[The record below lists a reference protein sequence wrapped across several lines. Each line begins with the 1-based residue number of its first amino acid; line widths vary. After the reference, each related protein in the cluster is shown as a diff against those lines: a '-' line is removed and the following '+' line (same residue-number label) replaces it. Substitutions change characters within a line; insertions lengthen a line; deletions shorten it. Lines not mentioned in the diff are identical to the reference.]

1 MSGGSLSIA
10 LSGLNAA
17 QTGLDTVSENISNAN
32 TPGYLKETASLSNQQ
47 TPGDAI
53 GNGVTVTE
61 VVQSSN
67 SFNRQLE
74 LSANGA
80 QSYANQIQS
89 LLTSAQASFNEPSSN
104 GIAEQMNTL
113 YNNFSALADTPTQAS
128 NYTQVVASAQNVATS
143 INQAAANLSAVYNQ
157 ASSSASTMV
166 ETINSQLQ
174 QVATLNTQLAS
185 TSLTPGASN
194 TLVDQQ
200 NQVIDKLASEIGV
213 TSIPGTAG
221 QTTLLIGG
229 VSLVQGGQVSA
240 IKLSTQSQTSPP
252 STSGLNSVVL
262 ESSPQTTVPV
272 TGGTLGATLQVM
284 NTNLPKYGVY
294 LNTLATNLANQVNYQ
309 LAQGQASSS
318 SSSAGTGIPLF
329 VNALANTPGSSS
341 NTPST
346 GTPPPYNA
354 ATLGVNQAIVKTPT
368 LIAASGSPYAAGDGS
383 NAQAIANQQ
392 AVPTI
397 TALKGVYGTAPQA
410 ATAGW
415 ASSVANVGLDVQSAA
430 ANASNATNT
439 YNQAYTAEKSVSG
452 VAVNSQ
458 LVNLVNYQQVYQ
470 AAAKVISTV
479 AATLQSLIQD
489 V

>member
-53 GNGVTVTE
+53 GNGVTVTG

-329 VNALANTPGSSS
+329 VNTPGSSS

-415 ASSVANVGLDVQSAA
+415 ASSVANVGLDVQSAT

>member
-32 TPGYLKETASLSNQQ
+32 TPGYLKETASLANQQ

-53 GNGVTVTE
+53 GNGVTVTG

-113 YNNFSALADTPTQAS
+113 YNNFSALADNPTQAS
-128 NYTQVVASAQNVATS
+128 NNAQVVASAQNVATS

-174 QVATLNTQLAS
+174 QVASINTQLAS

-272 TGGTLGATLQVM
+272 MGGTLGATLQVM
-284 NTNLPKYGVY
+284 NTNLPKYGSY
-294 LNTLATNLANQVNYQ
+294 LNTLATTLASQVNDQ
-309 LAQGQASSS
+309 LQAGQTSQGSY
-318 SSSAGTGIPLF
+318 GKPLF
-329 VNALANTPGSSS
+329 FFSGNAT
-341 NTPST
+341 
-346 GTPPPYNA
+346 A
-354 ATLGVNQAIVKTPT
+354 ATLGVYANT
-368 LIAASGSPYAAGDGS
+368 LIAASGSKSYAAGDGS

-392 AVPTI
+392 
-397 TALKGVYGTAPQA
+397 TATDGAM
-410 ATAGW
+410 AGW
-415 ASSVANVGLDVQSAA
+415 ASSVASVGLDVQSAA

>member
-32 TPGYLKETASLSNQQ
+32 TPGYLNETASLANQQ

-53 GNGVTVTE
+53 GNGVTVTG

-104 GIAEQMNTL
+104 GISEQMNTL

-229 VSLVQGGQVSA
+229 VALVQGGQVSA
-240 IKLSTQSQTSPP
+240 IKLSTQSQTSSSS
-252 STSGLNSVVL
+252 STPGLNSIVL
-262 ESSPQTTVPV
+262 ESSSTNVPV
-272 TGGTLGATLQVM
+272 TGGTLGATLQTM
-284 NTNLPKYGVY
+284 NTSLPKYGEY
-294 LNTLATNLANQVNYQ
+294 LNSLATNLANQVNYQ
-309 LAQGQASSS
+309 LAQGQTSSGS
-318 SSSAGTGIPLF
+318 SGIPLF
-329 VNALANTPGSSS
+329 VNTANGTSSS
-341 NTPST
+341 TPST
-346 GTPPPYNA
+346 GTPPSYNA
-354 ATLGVNQAIVKTPT
+354 ATLGVNQAIVKTPA
-368 LIAASGSPYAAGDGS
+368 LIAASGSSYAAGDGS

-392 AVPTI
+392 
-397 TALKGVYGTAPQA
+397 TAQTVALAGVSGTPSQA
-410 ATAGW
+410 AMAGW
-415 ASSVANVGLDVQSAA
+415 ASSVAKVGLDVQSAT

-458 LVNLVNYQQVYQ
+458 MVNLVNYQQVYQ

>member
-1 MSGGSLSIA
+1 MRLATTI
-10 LSGLNAA
+10 
-17 QTGLDTVSENISNAN
+17 E
-32 TPGYLKETASLSNQQ
+32 
-47 TPGDAI
+47 
-53 GNGVTVTE
+53 
-61 VVQSSN
+61 
-67 SFNRQLE
+67 RQK
-74 LSANGA
+74 
-80 QSYANQIQS
+80 Q
-89 LLTSAQASFNEPSSN
+89 
-104 GIAEQMNTL
+104 
-113 YNNFSALADTPTQAS
+113 PT
-128 NYTQVVASAQNVATS
+128 
-143 INQAAANLSAVYNQ
+143 
-157 ASSSASTMV
+157 MR
-166 ETINSQLQ
+166 
-174 QVATLNTQLAS
+174 
-185 TSLTPGASN
+185 
-194 TLVDQQ
+194 
-200 NQVIDKLASEIGV
+200 
-213 TSIPGTAG
+213 
-221 QTTLLIGG
+221 
-229 VSLVQGGQVSA
+229 
-240 IKLSTQSQTSPP
+240 
-252 STSGLNSVVL
+252 
-262 ESSPQTTVPV
+262 
-272 TGGTLGATLQVM
+272 
-284 NTNLPKYGVY
+284 
-294 LNTLATNLANQVNYQ
+294 TLATNLANQVNYQ

-415 ASSVANVGLDVQSAA
+415 ASSVANVGLDVQSAT

>member
-17 QTGLDTVSENISNAN
+17 QTGLDTVSENIANAN
-32 TPGYLKETASLSNQQ
+32 TPGYLAETASLANQQ

-53 GNGVTVTE
+53 GNGVTVTG
-61 VVQSSN
+61 VIQSSN

-80 QSYANQIQS
+80 QSYANQMQS
-89 LLTSAQASFNEPSSN
+89 LLTSAQASFNEPSAN

-113 YNNFSALADTPTQAS
+113 YNNFSSLADTPTQAA
-128 NYTQVVASAQNVATS
+128 NYAQVVASAQNVATG
-143 INQAAANLSAVYNQ
+143 INQAAANLSATYNQ

-229 VSLVQGGQVSA
+229 VALVQGGQVSA
-240 IKLSTQSQTSPP
+240 IKLSTSSSGQSQTSPP
-252 STSGLNSVVL
+252 SLSGLNSIVL
-262 ESSPQTTVPV
+262 ASSSANVPV
-272 TGGTLGATLQVM
+272 TGGTLGATLQAM
-284 NTNLPKYGVY
+284 NTNLPKYGEY
-294 LNTLATNLANQVNYQ
+294 LNSLATDLADQVNYQ
-309 LAQGQASSS
+309 LAQGQTSS
-318 SSSAGTGIPLF
+318 GTSGIPLF
-329 VNALANTPGSSS
+329 VFKSAPASSK
-341 NTPST
+341 P
-346 GTPPPYNA
+346 A
-354 ATLGVNQAIVKTPT
+354 ATIGVNPAIVSKPT

-383 NAQAIANQQ
+383 NAQAIADQQTKQAVTVGGSGTVPQQ
-392 AVPTI
+392 A
-397 TALKGVYGTAPQA
+397 AMA
-410 ATAGW
+410 AW
-415 ASSVANVGLDVQSAA
+415 ASSVASVGLDVQTAT
-430 ANASNATNT
+430 ANASNATNS
-439 YNQAYTAEKSVSG
+439 YNQAYSAEKSISG

>member
-1 MSGGSLSIA
+1 MSGGALSIA

-32 TPGYLKETASLSNQQ
+32 TPGYLNETTSLVNQQ
-47 TPGDAI
+47 TPGSAI
-53 GNGVTVTE
+53 GNGVSVAG
-61 VVQSSN
+61 VIQSSN

-80 QSYANQIQS
+80 QSYSSQIQS
-89 LLTSAQASFNEPSSN
+89 LLTSAQASFNEPSSS

-113 YNNFSALADTPTQAS
+113 YNNFSALADTPSQAA
-128 NYTQVVASAQNVATS
+128 NYSQVVASAQNVATG
-143 INQAAANLSAVYNQ
+143 INQAASNLSAVYSQ

-166 ETINSQLQ
+166 KTINSQLQ
-174 QVATLNTQLAS
+174 QVASINTELAS

-213 TSIPGTAG
+213 TSIPGNSG

-240 IKLSTQSQTSPP
+240 IKLSTQSQRHPP
-252 STSGLNSVVL
+252 SKFGLNSIVL
-262 ESSPQTTVPV
+262 ESSPKTTVPV
-272 TGGTLGATLQVM
+272 TGGTLGATLQTM
-284 NTNLPKYGVY
+284 NTSLPKYGEY
-294 LNTLATNLANQVNYQ
+294 LNSLATNLANQVNYQ
-309 LAQGQASSS
+309 LAQGKTSSGS
-318 SSSAGTGIPLF
+318 SGIPLF
-329 VNALANTPGSSS
+329 VNTANGASSS
-341 NTPST
+341 TPST
-346 GTPPPYNA
+346 GTPPSYSA
-354 ATLGVNQAIVKTPT
+354 ATLGVNQAIVQTPT
-368 LIAASGSPYAAGDGS
+368 LIAASGSPYAAGDGT
-383 NAQAIANQQ
+383 NAQKISNQQ
-392 AVPTI
+392 
-397 TALKGVYGTAPQA
+397 TAQTVALAGVSGSSSQA
-410 ATAGW
+410 AMAGW
-415 ASSVANVGLDVQSAA
+415 SSSVSKVGLDVQTAT
-430 ANASNATNT
+430 ANASNATSI

-458 LVNLVNYQQVYQ
+458 MVNLVNYQQVYQ
-470 AAAKVISTV
+470 ASAKVISTV